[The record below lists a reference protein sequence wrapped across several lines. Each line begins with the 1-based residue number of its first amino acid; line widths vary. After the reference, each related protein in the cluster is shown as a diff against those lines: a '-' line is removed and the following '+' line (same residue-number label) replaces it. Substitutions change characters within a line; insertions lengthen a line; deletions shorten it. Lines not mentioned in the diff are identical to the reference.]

1 MKSLIAAA
9 AGAAS
14 LFATGA
20 SSAQSGTMM
29 NGTSGDMW
37 GGGWMGG
44 YGGLW
49 GPLTLVVVVVVVV
62 WVVLQKRK

>member
-1 MKSLIAAA
+1 MKSLIAASV
-9 AGAAS
+9 GAVS
-14 LFATGA
+14 VLATGA
-20 SSAQSGTMM
+20 SSAQTGNMM
-29 NGTSGDMW
+29 NGASGDMW

-49 GPLTLVVVVVVVV
+49 GPLMLVVVVGLVV